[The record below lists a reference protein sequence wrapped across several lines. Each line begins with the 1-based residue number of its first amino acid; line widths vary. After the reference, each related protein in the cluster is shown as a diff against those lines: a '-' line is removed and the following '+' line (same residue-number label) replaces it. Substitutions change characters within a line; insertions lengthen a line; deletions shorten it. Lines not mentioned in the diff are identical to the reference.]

1 MKNVESK
8 NIKRLC
14 NFYVNEVHLSVMLFP
29 YINKEMNED
38 VEITTIFEKINKAEF
53 EDLINKINFPN
64 KNKLLNL
71 NWSNNNEIANQTKKI
86 LKNNKKNTII
96 ISGSKEYILNK
107 NEEINEVIN
116 KIGISGRD
124 IKIINCFQV
133 EDVIHEMPELVEQH
147 NGILNTQAIN

>member
-38 VEITTIFEKINKAEF
+38 VEVTTIFEKINKAEF

-71 NWSNNNEIANQTKKI
+71 NWLNKNEITNPIKKI

-107 NEEINEVIN
+107 NNEINELIN
-116 KIGISGRD
+116 KIGISSRD

-147 NGILNTQAIN
+147 NGILNTQEIN